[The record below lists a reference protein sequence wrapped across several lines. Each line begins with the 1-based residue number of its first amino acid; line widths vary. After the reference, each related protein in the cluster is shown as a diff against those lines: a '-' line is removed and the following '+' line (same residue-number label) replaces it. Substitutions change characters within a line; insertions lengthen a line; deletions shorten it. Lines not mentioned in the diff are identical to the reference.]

1 MRKSGSA
8 SRGFGVAS
16 VNNILKAIDGA
27 RETTLDKIIAA
38 AGIPEIGSRVSKDL
52 SQYYDS
58 YTAFRAETDFLK
70 YDGIGEIMQNN
81 LLKFN
86 YNDLRFD
93 ETVNNFLKIKQK
105 EENKKE
111 NNLKDKVFCVTG
123 KTHIFKNRAELT
135 ADIESKGGKVVSA
148 MSSKVHYLINNDIT
162 STSAKNQAAKSA
174 GIPILTEEDYLAL

>member
-1 MRKSGSA
+1 MRKSGNA
-8 SRGFGVAS
+8 NRGFGVAS
-16 VNNILKAIDGA
+16 VNNILKAIDEA

-58 YTAFRAETDFLK
+58 YATFRAETNFLK

-81 LLKFN
+81 LLNFD

-105 EENKKE
+105 DENKKE

-135 ADIESKGGKVVSA
+135 ADIENKGGKVVSA

-162 STSAKNQAAKSA
+162 STSAKNQAAKST